1 MEILISIAQYLFII
15 VCIVAVLSGIAWT
28 SEIYLNYK
36 RDKEI
41 KEAQLRSLDFANYMR
56 GVSYWFSEDDASM
69 KLLQYIA
76 DDICEGYSLNF
87 NPRKVRDRWQKLIE
101 KENNE
106 STCGRKSVL

>member
-1 MEILISIAQYLFII
+1 MEILISVVQWVIII
-15 VCIVAVLSGIAWT
+15 VLVVSLLSGIAWILDVY
-28 SEIYLNYK
+28 SNYK
-36 RDKEI
+36 GNKEI
-41 KEAQLRSLDFANYMR
+41 KEAQLRALDFANYMR
-56 GVSYWFSEDDASM
+56 AISYWFSEDENSM

-106 STCGRKSVL
+106 STCSRKSVL

>member
-1 MEILISIAQYLFII
+1 MEILISIAQYLFITI
-15 VCIVAVLSGIAWT
+15 FIVAVLSGTAWVYD
-28 SEIYLNYK
+28 IYLNYK

-41 KEAQLRSLDFANYMR
+41 KEAQLIALDFANYMR
-56 GVSYWFSEDDASM
+56 GISYWFSEDERSM

-87 NPRKVRDRWQKLIE
+87 NPRKVRDRWQKIIE
-101 KENNE
+101 KEKNE